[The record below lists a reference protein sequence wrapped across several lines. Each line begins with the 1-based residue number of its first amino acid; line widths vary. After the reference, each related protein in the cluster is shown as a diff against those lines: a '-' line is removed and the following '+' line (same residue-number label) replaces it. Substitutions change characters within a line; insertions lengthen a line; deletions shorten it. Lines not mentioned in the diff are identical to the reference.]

1 MKYLQLHVLNANDEM
16 SSSEILSPKVEAAEE
31 YAVDKMGLKYKID
44 LALTNRMAGLLI
56 PEDQVGGRTY
66 ASDFIMMDVES
77 AEFLTEMLVHEL
89 AHAIRWQEN
98 PEYIQRLFDDL
109 ILEGLGVA
117 VEAEYAKNSNERSFF
132 IRTMMERSDAENQQV
147 LRQLKAEL
155 WDARYDNYRI
165 FIEGEGLPRWAGYG
179 LGYYL
184 VQQYLAKTNKTIF
197 ETLATEYAEFEN
209 ILREMIE
216 GA

>member
-31 YAVDKMGLKYKID
+31 YAVDKMGLKHKID

-66 ASDFIMMDVES
+66 ASDFIMMDVER

-98 PEYIQRLFDDL
+98 PEYIQKLFDDL

-117 VEAEYAKNSNERSFF
+117 VEAEYAKNSNEQSFF

-165 FIEGEGLPRWAGYG
+165 FIEGEGLPRWAGYS

-197 ETLATEYAEFEN
+197 EILVTEYAEFED

>member
-31 YAVDKMGLKYKID
+31 YAVDKMGLKHKID
-44 LALTNRMAGLLI
+44 LALTNLMAGLLI

-66 ASDFIMMDVES
+66 ASDFIMMDVER

-98 PEYIQRLFDDL
+98 PEYIQKLFDDL

-117 VEAEYAKNSNERSFF
+117 VEAEYAKNSNEQSFF

-165 FIEGEGLPRWAGYG
+165 FIEGEGLPRWAGYS
-179 LGYYL
+179 LG
-184 VQQYLAKTNKTIF
+184 
-197 ETLATEYAEFEN
+197 
-209 ILREMIE
+209 
-216 GA
+216 